1 MIDVASID
9 KANTKISSTFYSN
22 FLYLLIY
29 FGTLVYIY
37 KYMEHKTSKDNNITA
52 MENHF
57 MYFIFII
64 FISYFIINLFTKG
77 VTLKHRIF
85 MIILIGILII
95 FGIHYKNVAFDNKS
109 IFSSKF
115 LLPYIW
121 IIILFPILIYV
132 NFIRKY
138 TLDQILPSIESF
150 NTLYREF
157 SGILFS
163 LYIVMVVYVIVY
175 RQYNYNTPS
184 SNTLQPLI
192 LGPIVV
198 ISLFYFIAK
207 FVTNIGMIKKY
218 NITNVMISLYLIF
231 SIFVCFYLYTFIMS
245 LNQLAKENPETALKR
260 RREEEEFAK
269 KPGIEK
275 YISKYIIFV
284 MIFCLFI
291 LYWIRDI
298 VHWNRLS
305 ALGYIFITIMFI
317 YTSKVVAE
325 TKNGIGGFFST
336 LYFVEWLLITKLR
349 WNSVFNSLNIIFSGV
364 EVTNKDVHTV
374 PSLMVSGDA

>member
-9 KANTKISSTFYSN
+9 KANTKIVSTFYSN
-22 FLYLLIY
+22 FIYLLIY

-37 KYMEHKTSKDNNITA
+37 KYMENKTSKDNNLTA
-52 MENHF
+52 MENNF
-57 MYFIFII
+57 MYLLFIL
-64 FISYFIINLFTKG
+64 FISYFVVSLFTKG

-85 MIILIGILII
+85 MVIIVGMLMIYGN
-95 FGIHYKNVAFDNKS
+95 HYKNVAFADKS
-109 IFSSKF
+109 ILSSSF
-115 LLPYIW
+115 LMPYIL
-121 IIILFPILIYV
+121 IILLTPLFVYV
-132 NFIRKY
+132 NFFRKY
-138 TLDQILPSIESF
+138 TFDLVLPSVESF
-150 NTLYREF
+150 NTLYSEF
-157 SGILFS
+157 SNILRS
-163 LYIVMVVYVIVY
+163 LYIVMIVYVIVY

-198 ISLFYFIAK
+198 VSLFYFIAK
-207 FVTNIGMIKKY
+207 FVTNIGMVKKY

-245 LNQLAKENPETALKR
+245 LNQLAKENPETALARK
-260 RREEEEFAK
+260 REEEEFAK

-275 YISKYIIFV
+275 YISKYVIFV
-284 MIFCLFI
+284 MIFCLLI

-298 VHWNRLS
+298 VHWGRIS
-305 ALGYIFITIMFI
+305 ALGYIFITIMLI

-325 TKNGIGGFFST
+325 TKNGIGGFFSA

-349 WNSVFNSLNIIFSGV
+349 WNSVFHSLNIIFSGV
-364 EVTNKDVHTV
+364 EVTNRDVSTV
-374 PSLMVSGDA
+374 PSLMV